1 MLKGHRYFPA
11 LLLVAGAAIA
21 APACAAQTYGYG
33 YPTRGVYGRDIERRA
48 YDNGFREGLEQGRN
62 DARRSRSFSP
72 ERHGEFRDADD
83 GYHRSDGD
91 REFYRR
97 AFRQGFQT
105 GYRESY
111 DRMMRANG
119 GYNRGVYGGPV
130 YQGPVYQD
138 PRVVVPRGGYNN
150 YAAQIG
156 YRDGFDAGRNDARD
170 RNRFDPVRSRRYRE
184 GDHDYNNRYGDRE
197 LYKRDYRAAF
207 EQGYREGYG
216 QSR

>member
-1 MLKGHRYFPA
+1 MVKAHRYFPA
-11 LLLVAGAAIA
+11 LLLVAGVAVA

-48 YDNGFREGLEQGRN
+48 YDYGYREGLEQGNN
-62 DARRSRSFSP
+62 DARRNRSFSP

-83 GYHRSDGD
+83 GYHRGDGD

-105 GYRESY
+105 GYRESF
-111 DRMMRANG
+111 DRIARAG
-119 GYNRGVYGGPV
+119 GYGGYGTRGGVYS
-130 YQGPVYQD
+130 GPVYQD
-138 PRVVVPRGGYNN
+138 PRVVTPRGGSGN
-150 YAAQIG
+150 YAGQVG
-156 YRDGFDAGRNDARD
+156 YRDGFDAGRSDARD
-170 RNRFDPVRSRRYRE
+170 RNRFDPVRSKRYRD

-216 QSR
+216 TR